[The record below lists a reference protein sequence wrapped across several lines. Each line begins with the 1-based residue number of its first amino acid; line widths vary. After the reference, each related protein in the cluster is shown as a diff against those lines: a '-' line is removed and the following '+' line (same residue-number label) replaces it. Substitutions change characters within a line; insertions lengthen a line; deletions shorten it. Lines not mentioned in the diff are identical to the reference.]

1 MTSLR
6 VFEKTRLYVNFKSVN
21 SSQLHVLLENQ
32 LSTLNANRNT
42 ENEIMSKYSQSDL
55 KRRPLVC
62 KSHRHKV
69 SKPTNLNPT
78 CVVLRVL

>member
-21 SSQLHVLLENQ
+21 SSQLHVLLKNQ

-42 ENEIMSKYSQSDL
+42 ENEICS
-55 KRRPLVC
+55 
-62 KSHRHKV
+62 
-69 SKPTNLNPT
+69 NILNQT
-78 CVVLRVL
+78 LNEGHWYVRTIDVRSVNRLT